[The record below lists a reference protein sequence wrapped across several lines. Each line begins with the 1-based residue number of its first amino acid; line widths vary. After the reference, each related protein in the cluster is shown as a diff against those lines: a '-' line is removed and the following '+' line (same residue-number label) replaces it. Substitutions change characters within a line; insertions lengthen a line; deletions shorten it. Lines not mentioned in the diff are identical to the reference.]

1 MTSLHFS
8 ENVISNLKNIIQHF
22 DYFIHALMFTIEL
35 QVLSRLLG
43 KERLMFGWAMLRPH
57 LPGGMRV
64 CKPEQAESGLLNCLY
79 TADLAGT
86 LWCIVLGNS
95 LVSLNQSYI

>member
-43 KERLMFGWAMLRPH
+43 KERLMFGWAMLRPY

>member
-8 ENVISNLKNIIQHF
+8 ENVISNLKNIQHF
-22 DYFIHALMFTIEL
+22 DYTPFLMFTIVP
-35 QVLSRLLG
+35 QVMSRLIG

-57 LPGGMRV
+57 LPGCMRV
-64 CKPEQAESGLLNCLY
+64 CKPDQAEPRLLNCLY

-86 LWCIVLGNS
+86 LVHRAWQFFGLS
-95 LVSLNQSYI
+95 

>member
-8 ENVISNLKNIIQHF
+8 ENVISNLKNILQHF
-22 DYFIHALMFTIEL
+22 DYFIHALML
-35 QVLSRLLG
+35 LSRLLG

-86 LWCIVLGNS
+86 LWYIVLGNS